1 MTDTFIA
8 WLIAIPAAYLFG
20 AIPTGYLIG
29 KLWRGIDVRK
39 YGSGGTGFT
48 NVMRTLGKPA
58 GITVLIVDIL
68 KGVIPVLIV
77 GIFTDF
83 ELIRAVAGSTAVI
96 GHVYPVYTRFAGG
109 RGVATAFGALVV
121 LSPLTAGS
129 AAIGILVIA
138 ATKYVSAG
146 SLTGTFIAAVA
157 MVALI
162 ITGHHTPGLLVFVV
176 AILIFIPIRHVGNI
190 DRLVHGK
197 ERQIEGKAVP
207 RRRSR

>member
-1 MTDTFIA
+1 MTDTVIA
-8 WLIAIPAAYLFG
+8 WLLAVPAAYLFG

-29 KLWRGIDVRK
+29 RLWRGIDVRK

-58 GITVLIVDIL
+58 AITVLTVDIL
-68 KGVIPVLIV
+68 KGVVPVLVV
-77 GIFTDF
+77 GLFTDS
-83 ELIRAVAGSTAVI
+83 ELIRAIAGSLAVV

-109 RGVATAFGALVV
+109 RGVATAFGALIV

-138 ATKYVSAG
+138 ATRYVSAG

-157 MVALI
+157 MVVLI
-162 ITGHHTPGLLVFVV
+162 ITGHHTPGLIVFVV
-176 AILIFIPIRHVGNI
+176 AILVFIPIRHVGNI
-190 DRLVHGK
+190 ERLMRGR

>member
-1 MTDTFIA
+1 MTETLAA
-8 WLIAIPAAYLFG
+8 WLFAIPGAYLLG
-20 AIPTGYLIG
+20 AVPTGYLIG

-58 GITVLIVDIL
+58 AVTVLTVDIL

-77 GIFTDF
+77 GLLTDS
-83 ELIRAVAGSTAVI
+83 ELIRAVAGSAAVI

-109 RGVATAFGALVV
+109 RGVATAFGALIV

-129 AAIGILVIA
+129 AAVGILVIA

-162 ITGHHTPGLLVFVV
+162 IAGHHTPGLLVFVV

-190 DRLVHGK
+190 ERLVQGK
-197 ERQIEGKAVP
+197 ERQLEARPVP